1 MLILFDLDG
10 TLIKS
15 QESIVNSTIKTLTK
29 YIKELPSK
37 EQIEKTVGIPI
48 INLLKQYLNKSLLDQ
63 AVAEFRE
70 HLIIETPKTTKLY
83 PDTLIVLNE
92 LRRNNHKLKVVTN
105 KRTLLAKKILNIMEI
120 NQYFD
125 EVIGIDLGDPK
136 PSPSMLLLAAKGHE
150 KNEVI
155 MVGDRP
161 EDVMAAKGGGFKSVF
176 VDHGTVTRADVEAF
190 YPDFYAKDL
199 RELLNLE
206 LMK

>member
-10 TLIKS
+10 TLIESK
-15 QESIVNSTIKTLTK
+15 ESIVNSTIITLMK
-29 YIKELPSK
+29 YSKELPSK

-48 INLLKQYLNKSLLDQ
+48 INLFKKYLHYSILDQ
-63 AVAEFRE
+63 AVTEFRE

-92 LRRNNHKLKVVTN
+92 LTRNTHKLKVVTN
-105 KRTLLAKKILNIMEI
+105 KKTLLAKKILNIMEI
-120 NQYFD
+120 DHYFD

-136 PSPSMLLLAAKGHE
+136 PSPNMLLLAAKDQV
-150 KNEVI
+150 KDEVI

-161 EDVMAAKGGGFKSVF
+161 EDVVAAREGGFKSVF
-176 VDHGTVTRADVEAF
+176 VDHGTVTRADVEHLNA
-190 YPDFYAKDL
+190 DFYAKDL